1 MKMFQ
6 TKEGRDPIVDPNQAA
21 LHASASADPLRLEWF
36 RISPFILLHL
46 SCVAVWWVGW
56 SPVAVA
62 VAALGYVLRMFAIT
76 GFYHRYFSHRTFQT
90 SRLAQFAFAVWGN
103 TAAQRGP
110 LWWAG
115 HHRHHHQ
122 YSDKE
127 EDVHS
132 AERHG
137 FWWSHFLWIASR
149 GHFPTRL
156 QRVRDLSVYPELCFL
171 NRFDYLVPILLGA
184 AMFGLGAALEA
195 TLPQLGTTG
204 PQMLVWGFS
213 ISTVVLFHATSTI
226 NSLSHCFGSQ
236 RYPTG
241 DQSRNNFL
249 LALLTL
255 GEGWHN
261 NHHYCPGATRQGFF
275 WWEIDLTYYGLKV
288 LSWLGIIWKLHPVP
302 EHAYRA
308 PRKSTE

>member
-1 MKMFQ
+1 MEMFRGSLI
-6 TKEGRDPIVDPNQAA
+6 KDPIVDPDQAT
-21 LHASASADPLRLEWF
+21 LHQRAGKDPLRLEWL
-36 RISPFILLHL
+36 RVWPFIGLHL
-46 SCVAVWWVGW
+46 SCAVVWWVGW
-56 SPVAVA
+56 SPVAVM
-62 VAALGYVLRMFAIT
+62 VAGLSYLVRMFAVT

-90 SRLAQFAFAVWGN
+90 SRLAQFVFAVWGN
-103 TAAQRGP
+103 SSAQRGP

-122 YSDKE
+122 YSDQE

-132 AERHG
+132 AARRG
-137 FWWSHFLWIASR
+137 FWWSHFLWIVSR

-156 QRVRDLSVYPELCFL
+156 ERVRDLAVYPELCFL
-171 NRFDYLVPILLGA
+171 NRYDYLVPVLLGA
-184 AMFGLGAALEA
+184 AMYGLGAALELA
-195 TLPQLGTTG
+195 APKLGTSG

-241 DQSRNNFL
+241 DQSRNNL
-249 LALLTL
+249 WLALLTL

-275 WWEIDLTYYGLKV
+275 WWELDLTYCGLKV

-302 EHAYRA
+302 DRAYRA
-308 PRKSTE
+308 LRS

>member
-1 MKMFQ
+1 MRLNDL
-6 TKEGRDPIVDPNQAA
+6 KEGEFPIVDVNQAVLQA
-21 LHASASADPLRLEWF
+21 TAGVDPLRKDWV
-36 RISPFILLHL
+36 RISPFIALHL
-46 SCVAVWWVGW
+46 SCAAVFLVGW
-56 SPVAVA
+56 SPVALVVA
-62 VAALGYVLRMFAIT
+62 LASYLVRMFAIT
-76 GFYHRYFSHRTFQT
+76 GFYHRYFSHRTFDT
-90 SRLAQFAFAVWGN
+90 SRFAQFIFALWGN
-103 TAAQRGP
+103 AAAQRGP

-122 YSDKE
+122 YSDQE
-127 EDVHS
+127 GDVHS

-156 QRVRDLSVYPELCFL
+156 KRVRDLAAYPELCFL
-171 NRFDYLVPILLGA
+171 NRYDYLVPILLGA
-184 AMFGLGAALEA
+184 AMYGLGEALA
-195 TLPQLGTTG
+195 LGLPALGTNG
-204 PQMLVWGFS
+204 WQMVVWGFC

-275 WWEIDLTYYGLKV
+275 WWEVDLTYYGLKI

-302 EHAYRA
+302 DHAYQVEG
-308 PRKSTE
+308 RKTG

>member
-1 MKMFQ
+1 MEMFRGS
-6 TKEGRDPIVDPNQAA
+6 KIKDPIVDPDQAK
-21 LHASASADPLRLEWF
+21 LHERAGTDPLRLEWL
-36 RISPFILLHL
+36 RVWPFIGLHL
-46 SCVAVWWVGW
+46 SCAAVWWVGW
-56 SPVAVA
+56 SPVAVM
-62 VAALGYVLRMFAIT
+62 VAGLSYLVRMFAVT

-90 SRLAQFAFAVWGN
+90 SRLAQFVFALWGN
-103 TAAQRGP
+103 SAAQRGP

-122 YSDKE
+122 YSDQE

-132 AERHG
+132 AARRG
-137 FWWSHFLWIASR
+137 FWWSHFLWIVSR

-156 QRVRDLSVYPELCFL
+156 ERVRDLAVYPELCFL
-171 NRFDYLVPILLGA
+171 NRYDYLVPVLLGA
-184 AMFGLGAALEA
+184 AMYGLGAALELA
-195 TLPQLGTTG
+195 APKLGTSG

-241 DQSRNNFL
+241 DQSRNNL
-249 LALLTL
+249 WLALLTL

-275 WWEIDLTYYGLKV
+275 WWELDLTYCGLKV

-302 EHAYRA
+302 DRAYRA
-308 PRKSTE
+308 LRS